1 MHRRRGQMALIGL
14 AAVALVVLVVTYI
27 MLSGRSVEHRAA
39 IKEGELED
47 LVSEFDNEQRYM
59 EKVLS
64 EAINGAIS
72 EMVSHGGYTEESLPK
87 LNRHGVPFFFYKGN
101 IVNIPTLNLMN
112 QMLAQEVERRVNSQL
127 DRHREEV
134 KGRRDQYE
142 IGYPSIKA
150 NLSEEFAI
158 AGMTIPVS
166 VMREGDKVRSTMN
179 FEKILPSKLGNFRK
193 LAEAYIVEY
202 EQIRIVEES
211 LISGMIQDDR
221 VWEPP
226 GRMMHSVSCD
236 DPPHKTWYDLYSP
249 IQENA
254 EVAVALEQVR
264 LRAVYGRSNLQWGLG
279 FNVADVEMAIVANI
293 GNLDWSGRDW
303 STDSYPDKVFL
314 VPQKFPPMSA
324 STDIC
329 YSVYT
334 CAYDITF
341 PILVTAMDLTP
352 TGRLVSSEGQDVS
365 QTPEFRFYIQPY
377 LGHYDD
383 GRPNKFAV
391 DESVGEFQ
399 FRDNQ
404 CMGSCSIGL
413 KLDGTKE
420 GQIWLDDCNYNY
432 PMGQVSDLDFVKDGI
447 ACGLRTLVIES
458 NDPVKAR
465 VVERIN
471 IHEGFKATYVIPDFA
486 TVAGTVKENYRVHCT
501 GTSRTKDEVRPLK
514 ETGGG
519 LFVDLVPLEPR
530 LGSVVTQP
538 VDDDGTYRFE
548 NVNPGNYII
557 IARPLVDKSG
567 SPAYALEPEAVV
579 QKVNELDNEG
589 IDVTMEPLNIVRVGT
604 AWRRVSDVQEC

>member
-1 MHRRRGQMALIGL
+1 MALIGL
-14 AAVALVVLVVTYI
+14 AAVALVVLVVTYSL
-27 MLSGRSVEHRAA
+27 LSGRSVEHRAA
-39 IKEGELED
+39 IKEEELED
-47 LVSEFDNEQRYM
+47 LVSEFENEQRYM
-59 EKVLS
+59 ETVLS
-64 EAINGAIS
+64 EAINGAIA
-72 EMVSHGGYTEESLPK
+72 EMLGHGGYTEESLPK
-87 LNRHGVPFFFYKGN
+87 LNRRGVPFFFYKGK
-101 IVNIPTLNLMN
+101 ITNIPTLDLMN
-112 QMLAQEVERRVNSQL
+112 EMLAQEVERRVNSKL

-134 KGRRDQYE
+134 KGRRDEYN
-142 IGYPSIKA
+142 IGYPSVKA

-166 VMREGDKVRSTMN
+166 VMRDGDKVRSTMN

-202 EQIRIVEES
+202 EQIRIVEEA
-211 LISGMIQDDR
+211 LIAGMIQDDR

-226 GRMMHSVSCD
+226 GRMMHSISCE
-236 DPPHKTWYDLYSP
+236 DPDFKTWNDLYKP
-249 IQENA
+249 IQDNA

-264 LRAVYGRSNLQWGLG
+264 LRAEYGRANLQWGLG

-293 GNLDWSGRDW
+293 GNLDWQGRDW
-303 STDSYPDKVFL
+303 STDSYPDKVYL
-314 VPQKFPPMSA
+314 VPLKFPPMSA
-324 STDIC
+324 MTDIC
-329 YSVYT
+329 YSTYT

-341 PILVTAMDLTP
+341 PVLVTALDLTP
-352 TGRLVSSEGQDVS
+352 TGRLVTSESQDAML
-365 QTPEFRFYIQPY
+365 TPEFKFYIQPY
-377 LGHYDD
+377 LGHHED

-391 DESVGEFQ
+391 DESVSEFQ

-413 KLDGTKE
+413 KLDGTAE
-420 GQIWLDDCNYNY
+420 GKIWLDDCHDTY
-432 PMGQVSDLDFVKDGI
+432 PHGQVLDMDYVKDGI
-447 ACGLRTLVIES
+447 ACGLRTMVIES

-471 IHEGFKATYVIPDFA
+471 IQEGFKATYVIPDFA
-486 TVAGTVKENYRVHCT
+486 SVAGTVYENHRIHCT
-501 GTSRTKDEVRPLK
+501 GTSRTKDEKRPLK
-514 ETGGG
+514 DTGGG
-519 LFVDLVPLEPR
+519 LFVDLVPLEPE
-530 LGSVVTQP
+530 LGGVITQP

-548 NVNPGNYII
+548 GVNPGNYII

-604 AWRRVSDVQEC
+604 AWRRVSDVQDC